1 MKRTLY
7 EGYEG
12 PRLSPATQMQRIRR
26 VIEQELTVKQ
36 REIMLAY
43 YFQDKSIPEIEREFA
58 GKGYGDFKIAVGEAT
73 ADALA
78 PVQTRFAELMADKA
92 ALEAQMKRGAEEAS
106 YYARRTLSKIQKKL
120 GFVQIR

>member
-26 VIEQELTVKQ
+26 VIERELTVKQ

-43 YFQDKSIPEIEREFA
+43 YFQDKSIPDIAAER
-58 GKGYGDFKIAVGEAT
+58 GIHKSSVCRC
-73 ADALA
+73 L
-78 PVQTRFAELMADKA
+78 QRAE
-92 ALEAQMKRGAEEAS
+92 KRVRHCLK
-106 YYARRTLSKIQKKL
+106 Y
-120 GFVQIR
+120 

>member
-36 REIMLAY
+36 REIILAY
-43 YFQDKSIPEIEREFA
+43 YFQDKSIPEIAAER
-58 GKGYGDFKIAVGEAT
+58 GIHKSSVCRC
-73 ADALA
+73 L
-78 PVQTRFAELMADKA
+78 QRAE
-92 ALEAQMKRGAEEAS
+92 KRVRHCLK
-106 YYARRTLSKIQKKL
+106 Y
-120 GFVQIR
+120 

>member
-26 VIEQELTVKQ
+26 VIEQELTRKQ

-43 YFQDKSIPEIEREFA
+43 YFQDKSIPEIAMER
-58 GKGYGDFKIAVGEAT
+58 GIHKSSVCRC
-73 ADALA
+73 L
-78 PVQTRFAELMADKA
+78 QRAE
-92 ALEAQMKRGAEEAS
+92 KRVRHCLK
-106 YYARRTLSKIQKKL
+106 Y
-120 GFVQIR
+120 